1 MIKDCCLFKD
11 YLNSLHYCMLTVP
24 TDRSEFLVL
33 FFFLWSHVY
42 SSIRAFWFSFL
53 IFQVL
58 ITEHGDLGNGRFLD
72 PRNKISFKFDH
83 LRKEASDPQPEDT
96 ESALKQWRDA
106 CDSALR
112 AYVKDHYPNGFCTVE
127 YPSCFTEN
135 LCSVSFSTVSGFF
148 AGQCCL
154 SSVFTGVLA
163 NFGIN
168 SNRMQRI
175 LVCT

>member
-1 MIKDCCLFKD
+1 M
-11 YLNSLHYCMLTVP
+11 
-24 TDRSEFLVL
+24 
-33 FFFLWSHVY
+33 
-42 SSIRAFWFSFL
+42 
-53 IFQVL
+53 L

-127 YPSCFTEN
+127 YPPCFIEN
-135 LCSVSFSTVSGFF
+135 SLLGVTQYFEWTLCQAVLFEFSILT
-148 AGQCCL
+148 
-154 SSVFTGVLA
+154 SVFA
-163 NFGIN
+163 NFRTTNFKKGAN
-168 SNRMQRI
+168 N

>member
-1 MIKDCCLFKD
+1 M
-11 YLNSLHYCMLTVP
+11 
-24 TDRSEFLVL
+24 
-33 FFFLWSHVY
+33 
-42 SSIRAFWFSFL
+42 
-53 IFQVL
+53 
-58 ITEHGDLGNGRFLD
+58 
-72 PRNKISFKFDH
+72 
-83 LRKEASDPQPEDT
+83 
-96 ESALKQWRDA
+96 
-106 CDSALR
+106 
-112 AYVKDHYPNGFCTVE
+112 KDHYPNGFCTVE

-148 AGQCCL
+148 AGQRCL